1 MVPGEADEHRSNTAA
16 TSSCIVTASQEE
28 LRNTVFPTED
38 MSRSDRLQRH
48 HSRSNAASRTSD
60 LSSYQYF
67 PSSQR
72 PESSNLT

>member
-1 MVPGEADEHRSNTAA
+1 MVPGEADEHRSNMAA

-60 LSSYQYF
+60 I
-67 PSSQR
+67 SQATNIFR
-72 PESSNLT
+72 HHNALKAQI